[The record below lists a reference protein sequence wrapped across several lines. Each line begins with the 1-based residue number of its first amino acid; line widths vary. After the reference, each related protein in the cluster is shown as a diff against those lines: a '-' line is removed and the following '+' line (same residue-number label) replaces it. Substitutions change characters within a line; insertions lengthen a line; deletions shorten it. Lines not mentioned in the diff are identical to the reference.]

1 MRIVLDLLSTSLIQ
15 LHQRL
20 RTERRPRKRR
30 IVVQEAKTLQRVH
43 MLLELH
49 ETESTTHLRVVHGN
63 LSSSLQRIATTL
75 CVTITLVGIASPT
88 GRSGSFTSESWTSE
102 SAMPC
107 LVALHLSELA
117 RLLDADLLQIVA
129 GHERAQVLHHQ
140 SVRVHE
146 KQGVSQLRLLLLLV
160 VLPLLHV
167 CG

>member
-1 MRIVLDLLSTSLIQ
+1 
-15 LHQRL
+15 
-20 RTERRPRKRR
+20 
-30 IVVQEAKTLQRVH
+30 
-43 MLLELH
+43 
-49 ETESTTHLRVVHGN
+49 
-63 LSSSLQRIATTL
+63 
-75 CVTITLVGIASPT
+75 
-88 GRSGSFTSESWTSE
+88 
-102 SAMPC
+102 MPC
-107 LVALHLSELA
+107 LVALYLSELA